1 MTTRQRAG
9 RLALLLAGA
18 MPVTTSLVWA
28 QGTVAPSPPPAT
40 AVPTEGGAASEQ
52 KLIELRNTVVNLLQA
67 LVERGVLTKEQA
79 SEMVKSAQ
87 EKAASE
93 SAALAQQQKAE
104 EGAIRVPYVPQ
115 IVKDEIRNEVVAEI
129 APTVRKDVA
138 EEVNTKGTV
147 FSALPAWM
155 QRMTWTGD
163 IRIRGEG
170 DIFDKNNAQNLYLD
184 YNQINSKGGI
194 AAAGP
199 LAYLNTTQDQDRL
212 RVRARFGFDADLG
225 SGFSTGVRLATGTT
239 GEVVATTNQTL
250 GTYGAAYQ
258 VSFDQAYLRWLG
270 NFSDGQ
276 QLLTAT
282 GGRFD
287 NPWVSTDLV
296 WYNDLTFEGLVSNYR
311 FNLSDDN
318 AHRHDLFL
326 TLGALPVESY
336 SLFDPNPEGQQK
348 WLLAGQLGADWT
360 TDEESRFRVAAAYYD
375 YVHIVGERNPP
386 NPALGTPFNWTAP
399 TFVQKGNTMFPIGNS
414 TVPNTGLYGLASNF
428 HVVDLITTGDIRVYP
443 GYSLTYTAE
452 ALRNVGFKTA
462 DVMSRLGY
470 YVAPRTKGYR
480 VDVGFGTSTFSSLG
494 AWRASVGYRYL
505 QRDATLD
512 AFNDEDFHLG
522 GTDTKGYTLLFDL
535 AFNPHVWL
543 RAKYMSANAI
553 DGPASPSLPNTV
565 AQPLGLGI
573 DVWQVDLNGRF

>member
-9 RLALLLAGA
+9 WAVPLLGSALCSTAS
-18 MPVTTSLVWA
+18 VVWA
-28 QGTVAPSPPPAT
+28 QGAVTPAPAA
-40 AVPTEGGAASEQ
+40 AVPAPAGTASEQ

-87 EKAASE
+87 EKAATE

-129 APTVRKDVA
+129 APTVRQDVA
-138 EEVNTKGTV
+138 EEVGSKGTV
-147 FSALPAWM
+147 FSALPSWM

-163 IRIRGEG
+163 IRLRGEG
-170 DIFDKNNAQNLYLD
+170 DIFDKNNATNYYYD

-194 AAAGP
+194 TAAGS

-225 SGFSTGVRLATGTT
+225 SGFTTGVRLATGTT

-250 GTYGAAYQ
+250 GSYGAAYQ

-270 NFSDGQ
+270 SFSDGA

-282 GGRFD
+282 GGRFE
-287 NPWVSTDLV
+287 NPWVSSDLV

-318 AHRHDLFL
+318 SHRHDLFV
-326 TLGALPVESY
+326 TVGALPIESY

-360 TDEESRFRVAAAYYD
+360 TDEESRFRLAAAYYD
-375 YVHIVGERNPP
+375 YIHIVGQRNPLNSP
-386 NPALGTPFNWTAP
+386 SNGSPFNWTAP

-414 TVPNTGLYGLASNF
+414 TDPNVGLWALASNF
-428 HVVDLITTGDIRVYP
+428 RIVDVIATGDIRVYP

-452 ALRNVGFKTA
+452 GLRNVGFNTA
-462 DVMSRLGY
+462 DVMARYGS

-480 VDVGFGTSTFSSLG
+480 ADVGFGTSTFSSLG

-522 GTDTKGYTLLFDL
+522 GTDAKGYTLLFDL

-543 RAKYMSANAI
+543 RAKYMSANSI
-553 DGPASPSLPNTV
+553 DGPP
-565 AQPLGLGI
+565 LGI
-573 DVWQVDLNGRF
+573 DVWQIDLNGRF